1 MSGFDLLNLSPELQ
15 FTLSELGHQQPT
27 PIQQLAIPLILQG
40 VDVMA
45 QAQTGTGKTA
55 AFALPM
61 IEMLSK
67 KVADPDYHA
76 IRGLIL
82 TPTRELAIQVG
93 DSTLAYGRRLG
104 MRVASIYGGVRF
116 DNQIRK
122 MKRGADI
129 LVATPGRLLDMLA
142 QNKLS
147 INQLE
152 ILVFDEADRMLDLGF
167 IDDIRKLMR
176 YMPSKRQTLLFS
188 ATFSSEIDV
197 LAEHLLN
204 SPHRVNASPPNSVV
218 KLIKQRAFAVD
229 QKDKSDILSYFI
241 KGLQWTQVLVFTR
254 TRQRAD
260 SVAEYLQ
267 SENIKASA
275 LHGEK
280 IQRERNMALQ
290 QFADGEINV
299 LVATD
304 VAARGLDID
313 SLSQVVNYDIPNQAE
328 AYVHRIGRTGRAG
341 KSGVAYS
348 FVAPD
353 ERVYLSKICELIQK
367 NIPLEPVPII
377 ESGKMQGARSETK
390 TVSKKTKGR
399 PVQSKPKRP
408 AAKAPT
414 PAISSQK
421 DVKTNSRDKA
431 RRSSLFDKP

>member
-27 PIQQLAIPLILQG
+27 PIQKLAIPLILQG

-67 KVADPDYHA
+67 KAPDPEYHA

-167 IDDIRKLMR
+167 IEDIRKLMR
-176 YMPSKRQTLLFS
+176 YMPTKRQTLLFS
-188 ATFSSEIDV
+188 ATFSPEIDV

-267 SENIKASA
+267 SENIKATA
-275 LHGEK
+275 LHGDK
-280 IQRERNMALQ
+280 VQRERNLALQ
-290 QFADGEINV
+290 QFSEGEINV

-313 SLSQVVNYDIPNQAE
+313 SLSQVVNYDLPNQAE

-341 KSGVAYS
+341 KSGVAFS

-353 ERVYLSKICELIQK
+353 ERNYLSSICELIQK

-377 ESGKMQGARSETK
+377 ESGKMHGSRSDAK
-390 TVSKKTKGR
+390 VVSKKTKGR
-399 PVQSKPKRP
+399 SAQSKQKHP
-408 AAKAPT
+408 ASKTTT
-414 PAISSQK
+414 PAISNQN
-421 DVKTNSRDKA
+421 DVKSSSRDKA